1 MTVQNHLNSRSSYR
15 TKSYAPYY
23 TQAKAQL
30 MPFEEKNLA
39 LLLTTDEKTLQ
50 EKRATL
56 KAERF

>member
-15 TKSYAPYY
+15 TKLYALY

-39 LLLTTDEKTLQ
+39 LRLTTDEKTLQ